1 VMKDRDNQANNL
13 VNHLIEAIVQKLEA
27 NRTVLIRSL
36 HFGRLSWR
44 RNKKNGEIEVDL
56 ELKL

>member
-1 VMKDRDNQANNL
+1 MKDRDNQANNL

-27 NRTVLIRSL
+27 NRMVLIRSQ